1 MEDTLKTTGNERTE
15 SLTIT
20 GMTCANCAARVEKEL
35 VNHKGVDKAFVNLA
49 TEKATVTYHE
59 SATTL
64 NELIQGVEQ
73 IGYGAIVNDEA
84 HKQEAEEFKE
94 KETKHLFWQL
104 VISGLFS
111 APMVIAM
118 MMSMAGMHSNAFVQF
133 LHLPWVQLIL
143 TTPVQ
148 FFIGARFYKNAYH
161 AIKTG
166 APNMDVLVAMGTS
179 AAFFLS
185 VYNGFFSSTSTD
197 LYFESSAVII
207 TLILLGKYMEQS
219 AKGKTGKAIK
229 QLMELQ
235 AKTARVIRGNEEID
249 VPIEEV
255 QLAEQ
260 VRIRPGEKVP
270 VDGKIL
276 TGSSSF
282 DESMLTGES
291 LPVEKTVGDTVI
303 GGTVNINGT
312 LVVET
317 DKIGNE
323 TALAQI
329 IKMVEEAQ
337 GSKAPIQKVAD
348 RISAIFVPVVLGIA
362 LLTLLATGWIG
373 GDWNTAI
380 IHAVAVLVIACPCA
394 LGLAT
399 PTAIMVGTGL
409 GAKKGILIKG
419 GEYLEKT
426 AKIEAVLLDKTGT
439 LTKGKPEV
447 TDILVNDA
455 QLTEVEFIRYATAV
469 EKYSEHPLG
478 VAIYQYGLSQQITE
492 LPVVTDFKVAVGS
505 GVTAQ
510 LDGKMVQIGARRLFR
525 QEKIDFETVEAQI
538 VALEKTGK
546 TVMLMAIDGV
556 CVGLIAV
563 ADQVKDSSNEAVAA
577 LKNQGIAV
585 YLLTGDNKRTA
596 DTIGESVGIQSEH
609 IFADVLP
616 QDKADYVAKL
626 QNQGFVVAMVGDG
639 INDAPALALADIGI
653 AMGTGTD
660 IAMEAADIT
669 LMRGDL
675 SSISEAIQLSKKT
688 MRKIKQNLFW
698 AFIYN
703 VVGIPFAAIGLLNPI
718 IAGGA
723 MAFSSVSVLINSLS
737 LNRAKLNGS
746 KNKQS
751 L

>member
-1 MEDTLKTTGNERTE
+1 MASNAINPLNNEKTD

-35 VNHKGVDKAFVNLA
+35 ANHTGVENAFVNLA
-49 TEKATVTYHE
+49 TEKATITYDG
-59 SATTL
+59 SATNL
-64 NELIQGVEQ
+64 MELIKGVEH
-73 IGYGAIVNDEA
+73 IGYGAIVNDDA
-84 HKQEAEEFKE
+84 HKKEAEEFKE

-104 VISGLFS
+104 IISGILS

-118 MMSMAGMHSNAFVQF
+118 IMSMVGIHDNSFVQL

-161 AIKTG
+161 TIKTG

-185 VYNGFFSSTSTD
+185 VYNGFFSTRSSD

-235 AKTARVIRGNEEID
+235 AKTARVIRNNEEID

-255 QLAEQ
+255 ALAEHL
-260 VRIRPGEKVP
+260 RIRPGEKVP
-270 VDGKIL
+270 VDGVIIE
-276 TGSSSF
+276 GYSSF

-291 LPVEKTVGDTVI
+291 LPVEKVVGDNVI

-312 LVVET
+312 LIVEAN
-317 DKIGNE
+317 KIGNE

-348 RISAIFVPVVLGIA
+348 RISSIFVPIVLVIA
-362 LLTLLATGWIG
+362 FATLLISGFVI
-373 GDWNTAI
+373 GDWNLAI

-409 GAKKGILIKG
+409 GAKHGVLIKG
-419 GEYLEKT
+419 GEYLEKAAT
-426 AKIEAVLLDKTGT
+426 IEAVMLDKTGT

-447 TDILVNDA
+447 TDIIISDELI
-455 QLTEVEFIRYATAV
+455 TEAEFVHYATAL

-478 VAIYQYGLSQQITE
+478 VAIYQYGVERKQGE
-492 LPVVTDFKVAVGS
+492 LPKVVDFQAAVGS
-505 GVTAQ
+505 GVSAVINQ
-510 LDGKMVQIGARRLFR
+510 QKVQIGARRMFL
-525 QEKIDFETVEAQI
+525 EAGIDFAQFEAKI
-538 VALEKTGK
+538 IELEKTGK
-546 TVMLMAIDGV
+546 TVMLMAIDEK
-556 CVGLIAV
+556 CVGMIAV
-563 ADQVKDSSNEAVAA
+563 ADQVKESSAAAVAA
-577 LKNQGIAV
+577 LQKQGIAV
-585 YLLTGDNKRTA
+585 YLVTGDNKRTA
-596 DTIGESVGIQSEH
+596 DTIGASVGIASEH
-609 IFADVLP
+609 IFAEVLP

-626 QNQGFVVAMVGDG
+626 QAEGLVVAMVGDG
-639 INDAPALALADIGI
+639 INDAPALALADIGM

-675 SSISEAIQLSKKT
+675 SSISEAIRLSKKT

-703 VVGIPFAAIGLLNPI
+703 VVGIPFAAFGLLNPI

-737 LNRAKLNGS
+737 LNKAK
-746 KNKQS
+746 
-751 L
+751 